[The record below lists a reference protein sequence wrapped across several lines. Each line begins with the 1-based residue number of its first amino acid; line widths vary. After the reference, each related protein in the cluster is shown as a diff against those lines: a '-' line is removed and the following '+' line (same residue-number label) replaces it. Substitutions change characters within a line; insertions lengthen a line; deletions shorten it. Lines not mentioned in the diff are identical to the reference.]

1 VLPNHGFA
9 ELFVFNGLT
18 SFSFRDLSCT
28 DQARHLQTTTRF
40 TLDKF
45 NAGALRGELPDTFIS
60 RYRAL
65 GREAGSHQDLGFGA
79 ICHHNKDFSEREVIS
94 QSSTYRT
101 SGHWL

>member
-1 VLPNHGFA
+1 
-9 ELFVFNGLT
+9 LFVFNGLT

-40 TLDKF
+40 ALDKL

-65 GREAGSHQDLGFGA
+65 GREAGSHQDLGIGA
-79 ICHHNKDFSEREVIS
+79 ICHHSKDFSKREVIS
-94 QSSTYRT
+94 KFRLI
-101 SGHWL
+101 GHWPLAIGSNRSV